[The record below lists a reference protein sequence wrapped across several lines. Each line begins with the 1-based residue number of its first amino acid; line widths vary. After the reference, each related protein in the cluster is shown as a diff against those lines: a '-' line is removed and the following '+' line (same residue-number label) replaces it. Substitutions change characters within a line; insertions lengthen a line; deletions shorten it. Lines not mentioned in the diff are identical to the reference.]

1 MIYGQW
7 STVNGLYTQYLI
19 LYTLNMNDQEDDKPP
34 LFASWKQWYL
44 FVLVFLFVLIVLFKL
59 FTNYFS

>member
-1 MIYGQW
+1 
-7 STVNGLYTQYLI
+7 
-19 LYTLNMNDQEDDKPP
+19 MNDQEDNKPP